1 MSCGYL
7 EEEQQQELVQ
17 RPCGQNTVGVQEGH
31 CGEMEGR
38 VHNVLRD
45 ERGQG
50 SDHEVET
57 LAFSLGTCSAEE

>member
-1 MSCGYL
+1 M
-7 EEEQQQELVQ
+7 Q
-17 RPCGQNTVGVQEGH
+17 RPCGQNTVGMQEGH
-31 CGEMEGR
+31 CGEIEGR

-50 SDHEVET
+50 LDHEVEI